1 MTDVKPEDWATV
13 VDGAH
18 LATAMPYIE
27 DEFEKLEKAL
37 ITKVLQQVA
46 AQKLSPEEAQQ
57 AWFELAATRRV
68 IKRLTTAV
76 KIGTSIGEKISGE
89 LSHD

>member
-1 MTDVKPEDWATV
+1 MSDVKPEDWAAV

-18 LATAMPYIE
+18 LSSAMPYIE
-27 DEFEKLEKAL
+27 VEFEQLEKAL
-37 ITKVLQQVA
+37 ITKVLQQVSK
-46 AQKLSPEEAQQ
+46 QELSPENALQ
-57 AWFELAATRRV
+57 AWLELAATRRV

-89 LSHD
+89 LDHD